1 MYGFRGAAHVVD
13 LLSPFE
19 MIMHWSMER
28 VQPPSMRQDRPTS
41 VLTPDGVRKT
51 QECKASRE
59 APQLLAGVD
68 YVALEAPD
76 RILLPEV
83 RFANTVAQEPSA
95 RSAPVGGDALR
106 GLRRRWYWQRRPRP
120 HVPVWSY
127 AKVPKVTINVNSFDE
142 CFVGRADSCMC
153 NWCVM
158 PQPQL
163 PSRQC
168 KLKHVLVSW
177 FAT

>member
-83 RFANTVAQEPSA
+83 RFTNVVAQEPST
-95 RSAPVGGDALR
+95 RSAPDGGDALR
-106 GLRRRWYWQRRPRP
+106 AAQVVL
-120 HVPVWSY
+120 
-127 AKVPKVTINVNSFDE
+127 ATTITTTCTGVVLCQNPEGNH
-142 CFVGRADSCMC
+142 
-153 NWCVM
+153 
-158 PQPQL
+158 
-163 PSRQC
+163 QC
-168 KLKHVLVSW
+168 
-177 FAT
+177 